1 MNAPDTQNAS
11 LLFSN
16 VRRRSGSQVI
26 GAISLLIASYLAVAT
41 VLVDT
46 YQRPEAATVSER
58 V

>member
-1 MNAPDTQNAS
+1 MNAPDTENAS

-16 VRRRSGSQVI
+16 VRRRSGHQI
-26 GAISLLIASYLAVAT
+26 LGAISLLIASYLTVAA

-46 YQRPEAATVSER
+46 YQRPEAAIVSAR

>member
-1 MNAPDTQNAS
+1 MNTTDTQNAS

-16 VRRRSGSQVI
+16 VRRRSGAQVV
-26 GAISLLIASYLAVAT
+26 GAISLLIASWLVVAT

-46 YQRPEAATVSER
+46 YQRPEGSTYSAR